1 MNYAERL
8 QNVTVLGAA
17 GKMGSGILLLTAIEM
32 TDLSFLPE
40 NKDKEFILNAVDI
53 SDSALTGLMRY
64 LKVQIKKLAEKKMVI
79 LRNMYRDR
87 KDLIENGEIIDE
99 YVFDVMNIVR
109 PVTSL
114 NAAFKSNLI
123 FEAVAENADLK
134 IKIFRE
140 IDENNPK
147 KPWYFTNTSSVPI
160 TKIEKEANLTG
171 RILGF
176 HFYNPPAVQKLVE
189 LILTENTAR
198 ESEEFALEYARKLK
212 KKIVYSNDFAGFIGN
227 GHFMRDALYG
237 INKALE
243 LAKKENITI
252 PEAVYIIDKISR
264 DFLIRPMGIF
274 QLIDYVG
281 IDVCSFIMGVMNP
294 YLDDEDLYSPE
305 LHKMLEQGVKGG
317 QFSSGAQKDGFL
329 KYDGG
334 KPVAAYD
341 FETGEYVEYADI
353 QARCDEKIGAAPAT
367 QKPWKAVN
375 FDKNKSD
382 ILKEYFQELNKTDSF
397 GCKLAID
404 YLYNSQKIG
413 KKLVSM
419 NVAETDEDVN
429 TVLLTGFYHAY
440 GPINNYYEGRLS

>member
-32 TDLSFLPE
+32 VDLSFLPE
-40 NKDKEFILNAVDI
+40 NKYKGFVLNAMDI
-53 SDSALTGLMRY
+53 SDEALSGLMKY
-64 LKVQIKKLAEKKMVI
+64 LKVQVTKLAEKKMVL
-79 LRNMYRDR
+79 LRKMYKDR
-87 KDLIENGEIIDE
+87 QDLIENGEIIDE
-99 YVFDVMNIVR
+99 YVFDVMNIIR
-109 PVTSL
+109 PITSL
-114 NAAFKSNLI
+114 NAAYKSNLI

-134 IKIFRE
+134 IKIFKE
-140 IDENNPK
+140 IDENNPN
-147 KPWYFTNTSSVPI
+147 KPWFFTNTSSVPI
-160 TKIEKEANLTG
+160 TKLEKQADLKG

-176 HFYNPPAVQKLVE
+176 HFYNPPAIQKLVE
-189 LILTENTAR
+189 LILTDNTPK
-198 ESEEFALEYARKLK
+198 EVEDFALLYAKKLK

-243 LAKKENITI
+243 LAEKENISI
-252 PEAVYIIDKISR
+252 PEGIYIVDKISR
-264 DFLIRPMGIF
+264 DFLVRPMGIF

-281 IDVCSFIMGVMNP
+281 VDVCSFIMGVMNP

-305 LHKMLEQGVKGG
+305 LHKMLELGVKGG

-334 KPVAAYD
+334 RPVAAYD
-341 FETGEYVEYADI
+341 SEARKYVEYADI
-353 QARCDEKIGAAPAT
+353 QAKCDEKIGVAPAS

-375 FDKNKSD
+375 FDKQKSD
-382 ILKEYFQELNKTDSF
+382 ILTEYFQELNGTDSF
-397 GCKLAID
+397 GGKLAID
-404 YLYNSQKIG
+404 YLKTSKQIG

-419 NVAETDEDVN
+419 NVAKTDEDVN

-440 GPINNYYEGRLS
+440 GPINNY